1 MVCLLQRMLAE
12 GRKCILGGRI
22 RKKSTVMTEGS
33 IWKKILFFS
42 IPLILGNLFQQLYNT
57 VDSIIV
63 GNYIGSE
70 ALAAVGSSGSLINL
84 LIGFCIGASAGAG
97 VVIAQF
103 YGAQDREGVR
113 KAVHTTIAIAI
124 AAGAVLT
131 VVGIVAIP
139 ILLKAMGTPQEV
151 FDQASIYLKVYFG
164 GILFSVVYNM
174 SAGILNAVGNSKRS
188 LVYLMIAATSNIFLD
203 LLFVVVLKMGIVGAA
218 IATDISQ
225 LLSCIFIILFL
236 VRSEDVYRVKLKDIR
251 CYDNLLG
258 KILKIGL
265 PTGVQ
270 NIVISLSNVIV
281 QSSVNSFG
289 AVAMA
294 GFAAY
299 IKVDGFNILPVL
311 SFSMAATTFVGQNV
325 GAGRL
330 DRVKKGMYVSVAMG
344 IIYTVCTGIL
354 LLTFAP
360 QVIGVFTQNGKV
372 VEYGV
377 YIMKFFC
384 PFYWMLGI
392 LHILAGTIRGT
403 GKTMQ
408 AMVVF
413 LFSLC
418 IFRVLWIWG
427 AMSVSHKI
435 GGVMLGYPLSWLV
448 GLVMILIYVWKG
460 NWMPYGMKKD
470 STK

>member
-1 MVCLLQRMLAE
+1 
-12 GRKCILGGRI
+12 
-22 RKKSTVMTEGS
+22 MTEGS

-131 VVGIVAIP
+131 VVGIVATP

-203 LLFVVVLKMGIVGAA
+203 LLFVVVLKMGIVGVA

-311 SFSMAATTFVGQNV
+311 SYSMAATTFVGQNV

>member
-1 MVCLLQRMLAE
+1 
-12 GRKCILGGRI
+12 
-22 RKKSTVMTEGS
+22 MTEGS

-131 VVGIVAIP
+131 VVGIVATP

-270 NIVISLSNVIV
+270 NIVISLSNVIA

-354 LLTFAP
+354 LLAFAP

>member
-1 MVCLLQRMLAE
+1 M
-12 GRKCILGGRI
+12 KN
-22 RKKSTVMTEGS
+22 STIMTEGS

-103 YGAQDREGVR
+103 YGAQDKEGVR

-124 AAGAVLT
+124 AAGAILT
-131 VVGIVAIP
+131 IVGIVTTP
-139 ILLKAMGTPQEV
+139 LLLKAMGTPKEV

-203 LLFVVVLKMGIVGAA
+203 LLFVVVFKMGIVGAA

-236 VRSEDVYRVKLKDIR
+236 VRSEDVCRVKLKDIR

-354 LLTFAP
+354 LLAFAP

-377 YIMKFFC
+377 YIMRFFC

>member
-1 MVCLLQRMLAE
+1 M
-12 GRKCILGGRI
+12 
-22 RKKSTVMTEGS
+22 KKLTVMTEGS

-131 VVGIVAIP
+131 VVGIVATP

>member
-1 MVCLLQRMLAE
+1 MVCLLQRMLTE
-12 GRKCILGGRI
+12 GRKYILVGRI
-22 RKKSTVMTEGS
+22 MKKSTVMTEGS

-131 VVGIVAIP
+131 VVGIVATP

>member
-1 MVCLLQRMLAE
+1 M
-12 GRKCILGGRI
+12 
-22 RKKSTVMTEGS
+22 KKSTVMTEGS

-131 VVGIVAIP
+131 VVGIVATP

-294 GFAAY
+294 GFSAY

>member
-1 MVCLLQRMLAE
+1 M
-12 GRKCILGGRI
+12 
-22 RKKSTVMTEGS
+22 KKSTVMTEGS

-131 VVGIVAIP
+131 VVGIVATP

-281 QSSVNSFG
+281 QSSVNSC
-289 AVAMA
+289 
-294 GFAAY
+294 
-299 IKVDGFNILPVL
+299 LL
-311 SFSMAATTFVGQNV
+311 
-325 GAGRL
+325 
-330 DRVKKGMYVSVAMG
+330 
-344 IIYTVCTGIL
+344 YTSPSPRDC
-354 LLTFAP
+354 
-360 QVIGVFTQNGKV
+360 
-372 VEYGV
+372 
-377 YIMKFFC
+377 
-384 PFYWMLGI
+384 
-392 LHILAGTIRGT
+392 
-403 GKTMQ
+403 
-408 AMVVF
+408 
-413 LFSLC
+413 S
-418 IFRVLWIWG
+418 
-427 AMSVSHKI
+427 
-435 GGVMLGYPLSWLV
+435 
-448 GLVMILIYVWKG
+448 
-460 NWMPYGMKKD
+460 
-470 STK
+470 

>member
-1 MVCLLQRMLAE
+1 M
-12 GRKCILGGRI
+12 
-22 RKKSTVMTEGS
+22 KKSTVMTEGS

-124 AAGAVLT
+124 AAGAILT
-131 VVGIVAIP
+131 VVGIVATP

-354 LLTFAP
+354 LLAFAP

>member
-1 MVCLLQRMLAE
+1 M
-12 GRKCILGGRI
+12 KI
-22 RKKSTVMTEGS
+22 STVMTEGS

-131 VVGIVAIP
+131 VVGIVATP

>member
-1 MVCLLQRMLAE
+1 M
-12 GRKCILGGRI
+12 KN
-22 RKKSTVMTEGS
+22 STIMTEGS

-57 VDSIIV
+57 VDSIIL

-103 YGAQDREGVR
+103 YGAQDKEGVR

-124 AAGAVLT
+124 AAGAILT
-131 VVGIVAIP
+131 IVGIVTTP
-139 ILLKAMGTPQEV
+139 LLLKAMGTPKEV

-203 LLFVVVLKMGIVGAA
+203 LLFVVVFKMGIVGAA

-354 LLTFAP
+354 LLAFAP

-377 YIMKFFC
+377 YIMRFFC

>member
-1 MVCLLQRMLAE
+1 M
-12 GRKCILGGRI
+12 
-22 RKKSTVMTEGS
+22 KKSTVMTEGS

-124 AAGAVLT
+124 VAGAVLT
-131 VVGIVAIP
+131 VVGIVATP

-164 GILFSVVYNM
+164 GVLFSVVYNM

-311 SFSMAATTFVGQNV
+311 SFSMAATTFIGQNV

-354 LLTFAP
+354 LLAFAP

-460 NWMPYGMKKD
+460 NWMPYGMKNHN
-470 STK
+470 

>member
-1 MVCLLQRMLAE
+1 M
-12 GRKCILGGRI
+12 
-22 RKKSTVMTEGS
+22 
-33 IWKKILFFS
+33 
-42 IPLILGNLFQQLYNT
+42 
-57 VDSIIV
+57 
-63 GNYIGSE
+63 
-70 ALAAVGSSGSLINL
+70 AAVGSSGSLINL

-131 VVGIVAIP
+131 VVGIVATP

>member
-1 MVCLLQRMLAE
+1 M
-12 GRKCILGGRI
+12 
-22 RKKSTVMTEGS
+22 KKSTVMTEGS

-103 YGAQDREGVR
+103 YGARDKEGVR
-113 KAVHTTIAIAI
+113 KAVHTTVAIAI
-124 AAGAVLT
+124 VAGIVLT
-131 VVGIVAIP
+131 VVGILATP
-139 ILLKAMGTPQEV
+139 FLLRAMGTPKEV
-151 FDQASIYLKVYFG
+151 FDQASVYLKVYFG

-188 LVYLMIAATSNIFLD
+188 LIYLMIAATSNIFLD
-203 LLFVVVLKMGIVGAA
+203 LLFVVVFKMGIVGAA

-225 LLSCIFIILFL
+225 LLSCVFILYFL
-236 VRSEDVYRVKLKDIR
+236 VRSQEVYGVQLRDIR
-251 CYDNLLG
+251 FYDGLLW

-325 GAGRL
+325 GAGRY
-330 DRVKKGMYVSVAMG
+330 DRVRKGMYVSVAMG
-344 IIYTVCTGIL
+344 VIYTVLTGVL
-354 LLTFAP
+354 LFLFAP
-360 QVIGVFTQNGKV
+360 QVIGVFTQNKEV

-408 AMVVF
+408 AMFVF

-418 IFRVLWIWG
+418 IFRVCWIFVV
-427 AMSVSHKI
+427 MKVSHKI
-435 GGVMLGYPLSWLV
+435 GSVMLGYPLSWLV
-448 GLVMILIYVWKG
+448 GLVLILLYVWKG
-460 NWMPYGMKKD
+460 NWMPYGGEK
-470 STK
+470 TR

>member
-1 MVCLLQRMLAE
+1 M
-12 GRKCILGGRI
+12 
-22 RKKSTVMTEGS
+22 KKSTVMTEGS

-131 VVGIVAIP
+131 VVGIVATP

-203 LLFVVVLKMGIVGAA
+203 LLFVVVLKMGIVGVA

-281 QSSVNSFG
+281 QSGVNSFG

>member
-1 MVCLLQRMLAE
+1 
-12 GRKCILGGRI
+12 
-22 RKKSTVMTEGS
+22 MTEGS

-131 VVGIVAIP
+131 VVGIVATP

-203 LLFVVVLKMGIVGAA
+203 LLFVVVLKMGIVGVA

-392 LHILAGTIRGT
+392 LHILSATIRRR
-403 GKTMQ
+403 
-408 AMVVF
+408 
-413 LFSLC
+413 LRS
-418 IFRVLWIWG
+418 
-427 AMSVSHKI
+427 SES
-435 GGVMLGYPLSWLV
+435 
-448 GLVMILIYVWKG
+448 
-460 NWMPYGMKKD
+460 
-470 STK
+470 

>member
-1 MVCLLQRMLAE
+1 M
-12 GRKCILGGRI
+12 
-22 RKKSTVMTEGS
+22 KKSTVMTEGS

-70 ALAAVGSSGSLINL
+70 ALAAVGSSGSHINL

-131 VVGIVAIP
+131 VVGIVATP

-354 LLTFAP
+354 LLAFAP

>member
-1 MVCLLQRMLAE
+1 M
-12 GRKCILGGRI
+12 
-22 RKKSTVMTEGS
+22 KKSTVMTEGS

-131 VVGIVAIP
+131 VVGIVATP

-354 LLTFAP
+354 LLAFAP

-384 PFYWMLGI
+384 PVYWMLGI

-427 AMSVSHKI
+427 AMSLSHKI

>member
-1 MVCLLQRMLAE
+1 
-12 GRKCILGGRI
+12 
-22 RKKSTVMTEGS
+22 MTEGS

-63 GNYIGSE
+63 GNYIGSK

-124 AAGAVLT
+124 AAGAILT
-131 VVGIVAIP
+131 VVGIVATP

-354 LLTFAP
+354 LLAFAP

-460 NWMPYGMKKD
+460 NWMPYGMKKEL
-470 STK
+470 K

>member
-1 MVCLLQRMLAE
+1 M
-12 GRKCILGGRI
+12 
-22 RKKSTVMTEGS
+22 KKSTVMTEGS

-131 VVGIVAIP
+131 VVGIVATP

-344 IIYTVCTGIL
+344 IIYTVCTEIL

>member
-1 MVCLLQRMLAE
+1 M
-12 GRKCILGGRI
+12 
-22 RKKSTVMTEGS
+22 KKSTVMTEGS

-131 VVGIVAIP
+131 VVGIVATP

-203 LLFVVVLKMGIVGAA
+203 LLFVVVLKMGIVGVA

-311 SFSMAATTFVGQNV
+311 SFSMAATTFVVQNV